1 MRLRITAGVG
11 LRISAVLTL
20 LALALMCWSLLVPT
34 PLPVMVAMSVG
45 QGLGT
50 LAFAI
55 FGLVVFKDI
64 TRARAEKKS
73 VERMSL
79 VNIEVPKPKHAED
92 AADASDNKAEPPET
106 KAALA
111 EAEAEPPEKKAES

>member
-1 MRLRITAGVG
+1 MKLRITAGVG

-20 LALALMCWSLLVPT
+20 LALVLMCWSLLVPT

-55 FGLVVFKDI
+55 YGLVVFKDI

-79 VNIEVPKPKHAED
+79 VNIEVPKPKSADGE
-92 AADASDNKAEPPET
+92 ADAPEEKAG
-106 KAALA
+106 
-111 EAEAEPPEKKAES
+111 S